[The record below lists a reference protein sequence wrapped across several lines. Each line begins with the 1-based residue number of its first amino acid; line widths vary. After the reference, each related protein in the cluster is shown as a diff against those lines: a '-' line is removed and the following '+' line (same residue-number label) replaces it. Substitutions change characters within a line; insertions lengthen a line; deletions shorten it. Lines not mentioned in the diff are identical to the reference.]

1 MERGPPN
8 NWGGKI
14 ILGSISMFICY
25 FNHLMLT
32 KTMSLRTVKTASKN
46 MRPEMKPSIFPIPK
60 FSPIQ
65 SFESKY
71 VHMRLEQML

>member
-1 MERGPPN
+1 
-8 NWGGKI
+8 
-14 ILGSISMFICY
+14 
-25 FNHLMLT
+25 
-32 KTMSLRTVKTASKN
+32 MSLRTVKTASKN